1 MLKMKLLFVV
11 LFFCVA
17 AVRADEF
24 HKKLNAAVN
33 PFATVNVMEGSRT
46 YWRDTARNYISSKL
60 GSSEN
65 TNKAK
70 NVIFF
75 IGDGMSIP
83 TVAAARMLLG
93 KEESQLSFE
102 KFPHYGLSKT
112 YCVDKQVADSACT
125 GTAYFSGVKTNYRL
139 LGLNANVESRQCVVT
154 KEDHVD
160 GIFSWAQKSQK
171 ATGIVTTTRIT
182 HASPAAA
189 YAHVAHRDWENNN
202 AISSACRSVQN
213 VTDIAHQLVYNE
225 VSQKI
230 KVFLGGGRRNFINT
244 TEVDNEG
251 RPGYRTDGRNL
262 IDEWA
267 TERNK
272 IGNAKYVWHNQQ
284 LKELDIKNTDYLL
297 GLFES
302 DHCMYNL
309 DIENNNLQYQEPS
322 LTDMTVAAIKMLQKE
337 ENGYFLFVEG
347 GRIDSAHHSTQPQ
360 RSLEDT
366 KELSKAVEFARKMT
380 DMDDTLIVVTSDHS
394 HSFTFNGYPDRGQN
408 ILGVA
413 ELSDEDGKPYE
424 TLSYANGPGHSTTY
438 NGPERVDISNQDFK
452 NPSRRHSATV
462 PLSSETHAAE
472 DVGVFASGPW
482 SHLFVGSYE
491 QSSTSDGVRS
501 TNRSIFTKR
510 RRSNYTCVFNDHRLC
525 SINLNF
531 YRLDFN

>member
-1 MLKMKLLFVV
+1 V
-11 LFFCVA
+11 
-17 AVRADEF
+17 
-24 HKKLNAAVN
+24 
-33 PFATVNVMEGSRT
+33 
-46 YWRDTARNYISSKL
+46 
-60 GSSEN
+60 
-65 TNKAK
+65 K
-70 NVIFF
+70 NNIET
-75 IGDGMSIP
+75 IG
-83 TVAAARMLLG
+83 V
-93 KEESQLSFE
+93 
-102 KFPHYGLSKT
+102 
-112 YCVDKQVADSACT
+112 
-125 GTAYFSGVKTNYRL
+125 
-139 LGLNANVESRQCVVT
+139 NANVKMSQCQINESDLT
-154 KEDHVD
+154 KSIAH
-160 GIFSWAQKSQK
+160 WAQESNK
-171 ATGIVTTTRIT
+171 GVGVVTTTRIT
-182 HASPAAA
+182 HASPAGV
-189 YAHVAHRDWENNN
+189 YAHIAHRDWENNN
-202 AISSACRSVQN
+202 AISSACRSVEN
-213 VTDIAHQLVYNE
+213 VTDIAHQLVYND
-225 VSQKI
+225 VSQDI

-262 IDEWA
+262 INEWV

-284 LKELDIKNTDYLL
+284 LKEIDIKNTDYLL

-322 LTDMTVAAIKMLQKE
+322 LTEMTVAAIKMLQKE
-337 ENGYFLFVEG
+337 EKGYFLFIEG

-366 KELSKAVEFARKMT
+366 KELSRAVETARKMT

-394 HSFTFNGYPDRGQN
+394 HALTFNGYPERGQN

-424 TLSYANGPGHSTTY
+424 TLSYANGPGYSTTY
-438 NGPERVDISNQDFK
+438 NGPERIDISSQDFK

-491 QSSTSDGVRS
+491 QNNLPLLMAYAAQIGPYAPKDEVTTPGPTTTTDSAISTSISAAMLFVNLIS
-501 TNRSIFTKR
+501 VLFT
-510 RRSNYTCVFNDHRLC
+510 
-525 SINLNF
+525 F
-531 YRLDFN
+531 Y